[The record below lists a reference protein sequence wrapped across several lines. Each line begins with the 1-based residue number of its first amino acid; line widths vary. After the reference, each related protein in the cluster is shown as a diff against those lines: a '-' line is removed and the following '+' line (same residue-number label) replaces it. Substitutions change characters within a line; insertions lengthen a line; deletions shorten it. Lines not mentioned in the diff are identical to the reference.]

1 MRIDKLIEERL
12 ATSRKEMKRLFQQ
25 GKVLVDQQI
34 ERNPSR
40 NVDSRL
46 HEIKVAGVLL
56 QTRDVYYLLNKP
68 AGVVTANID
77 HQHATVIDLLQPEDR
92 QATLYA
98 VGRLDRDTEGLVL
111 LTTNGQL
118 GYELLH
124 PNKKVPKRYDVIVN
138 GPVTA
143 EDVAAFAQ
151 GIVFHGGVVCQPA
164 KLTIEMTSGRRSF
177 VHLEIAEGKFHQVK
191 KMFLARGKKV
201 IALKRVAIGPLELG
215 DLLSGEYR
223 NLTQFELESLA
234 NYFR

>member
-151 GIVFHGGVVCQPA
+151 G
-164 KLTIEMTSGRRSF
+164 MTSGRRSF

>member
-1 MRIDKLIEERL
+1 M
-12 ATSRKEMKRLFQQ
+12 
-25 GKVLVDQQI
+25 
-34 ERNPSR
+34 
-40 NVDSRL
+40 
-46 HEIKVAGVLL
+46 
-56 QTRDVYYLLNKP
+56 
-68 AGVVTANID
+68 
-77 HQHATVIDLLQPEDR
+77 
-92 QATLYA
+92 
-98 VGRLDRDTEGLVL
+98 GRLDRDTEGLVL

-124 PNKKVPKRYDVIVN
+124 PNNKVPKRYDVIVN

>member
-143 EDVAAFAQ
+143 E
-151 GIVFHGGVVCQPA
+151 
-164 KLTIEMTSGRRSF
+164 GRRSF

>member
-1 MRIDKLIEERL
+1 M
-12 ATSRKEMKRLFQQ
+12 
-25 GKVLVDQQI
+25 
-34 ERNPSR
+34 
-40 NVDSRL
+40 
-46 HEIKVAGVLL
+46 
-56 QTRDVYYLLNKP
+56 
-68 AGVVTANID
+68 
-77 HQHATVIDLLQPEDR
+77 
-92 QATLYA
+92 
-98 VGRLDRDTEGLVL
+98 GRLDRDTEGLVL

-191 KMFLARGKKV
+191 KMF
-201 IALKRVAIGPLELG
+201 
-215 DLLSGEYR
+215 
-223 NLTQFELESLA
+223 
-234 NYFR
+234 

>member
-1 MRIDKLIEERL
+1 MRLDKLIEERL

-46 HEIKVAGVLL
+46 
-56 QTRDVYYLLNKP
+56 
-68 AGVVTANID
+68 
-77 HQHATVIDLLQPEDR
+77 
-92 QATLYA
+92 
-98 VGRLDRDTEGLVL
+98 
-111 LTTNGQL
+111 
-118 GYELLH
+118 
-124 PNKKVPKRYDVIVN
+124 
-138 GPVTA
+138 A

>member
-1 MRIDKLIEERL
+1 M
-12 ATSRKEMKRLFQQ
+12 
-25 GKVLVDQQI
+25 
-34 ERNPSR
+34 
-40 NVDSRL
+40 
-46 HEIKVAGVLL
+46 
-56 QTRDVYYLLNKP
+56 
-68 AGVVTANID
+68 
-77 HQHATVIDLLQPEDR
+77 
-92 QATLYA
+92 
-98 VGRLDRDTEGLVL
+98 
-111 LTTNGQL
+111 
-118 GYELLH
+118 
-124 PNKKVPKRYDVIVN
+124 
-138 GPVTA
+138 
-143 EDVAAFAQ
+143 AAFAQ

>member
-1 MRIDKLIEERL
+1 MRLDKLIEERL

-34 ERNPSR
+34 EQNPSR
-40 NVDSRL
+40 NVESRL
-46 HEIKVAGVLL
+46 HDIRVNGVLL
-56 QTRDVYYLLNKP
+56 QTTDVYYVLNKP
-68 AGVVTANID
+68 AGVVTANKD
-77 HQHATVIDLLQPEDR
+77 PQHRTVIDLLQPEDR
-92 QATLYA
+92 HSSLYA

-118 GYELLH
+118 GYDLLH
-124 PNKKVPKRYDVIVN
+124 PTKKVPKRYDVVVN

-151 GIVFHGGVVCQPA
+151 GIVFHGGITCQPA
-164 KLTIEMTSGRRSF
+164 QLTLVTCTDHQSM

-201 IALKRVAIGPLELG
+201 IALKRVAIGPLRLR
-215 DLLSGEYR
+215 DLPPGEYR
-223 NLTQFELESLA
+223 ELTQAELESLA
-234 NYFR
+234 SYFR